1 MESDDNFEKNDE
13 LGIEANDS
21 IDTNDSIDDKSLETE
36 IENAD
41 NLDIDTS
48 EEFNPETIDAIESSN
63 TLELES
69 DVELDDDVSQD
80 FDEPVSDNT
89 EAVNQSDEHTNIAKE
104 DWDVGYEQ
112 QELADALKMVEDFSS
127 LVALKDAL
135 QKDLIQTKE
144 SLTKS
149 LRVNRE
155 LNEKSKLFEEH
166 GRLAEE
172 LRRDLSFVEEER
184 NNALKNCQDL
194 EFELNN
200 VKEISQRLT
209 RDLDERDDLESTLLN
224 LQERTALLERE
235 KTAQIES
242 LEEQIAELTRNN
254 DKTEDELSVIME
266 ELETLKTSEES
277 LHIELKTSQS
287 MIKQLSYEKEHLLHR
302 VKLLEKEKI
311 SADSKLTQTSR
322 KISNRESE
330 NFMLQKSISEVR
342 RELSDTKTAKEKLSK
357 ELDVARKSFLE
368 LKGKLVNVMGSKE
381 ISSFV

>member
-311 SADSKLTQTSR
+311 SADSKLTQISR